1 MGVKAE
7 DPYLED
13 ISDYYIVNQKVTREK
28 DTTLI
33 PVGAIQGVNDVY
45 YIEYQYEII
54 IKHGKQLQTSIN
66 DLWISN
72 SSVDQEILENVFI
85 FEYDYDVVEAL
96 GYREHLF
103 RESVSAKRVIVTVT
117 LSMDEPETYEIYQ
130 QLVNQQISF
139 EVHFNVS

>member
-13 ISDYYIVNQKVTREK
+13 ISDYYIVNQNLAGAKGTN
-28 DTTLI
+28 LI
-33 PVGAIQGVNDVY
+33 PTGAIQGVNDVY

-54 IKHGKQLQTSIN
+54 IKHGKQLHASIK
-66 DLWISN
+66 DLWITN
-72 SSVDQEILENVFI
+72 SSVDQEILENVFN
-85 FEYDYDVVEAL
+85 FEYDYNVVEVL

-130 QLVNQQISF
+130 RLVNEQISF